1 MVLKELTLTQFK
13 NYSRQ
18 QFSFN
23 AKVNC
28 MVGLNGAG
36 KTNVLDAIY
45 FLAFT
50 KSYFNHQDSLAIQF
64 EKDFFLLEAT
74 LQQQS
79 LVQHIKLVQPVN
91 EKKQLWFNNNL
102 VKKFASHIGT
112 LPLVMITPADILL
125 PSLAAED
132 RRKFIDGFIAQF
144 NSKYLTELLAYNRT
158 LEQRNKLL
166 KDFYDNN
173 YNNLTLLNSY
183 NQQLVNAGNYI
194 FNERK
199 TFFKNIAPLFTH
211 QYESITSGNERV
223 ELMYNSSLSADSF
236 ESILIN
242 QQPADL
248 KACRTT
254 QGIHKDDVLMQ
265 INGQS
270 LKKFG
275 SQGQQKSFMIALKL
289 AMYTFLKEQTQKK
302 PLLLLDDIFEKLD
315 DVRIEKLLDLI
326 SGDFFGQIFITH
338 TQQHVLQNLFKPKQI
353 DATYFN
359 IVNGQLA

>member
-1 MVLKELTLTQFK
+1 MVIKELTLTQFK

-18 QFSFN
+18 QFNFN

-28 MVGLNGAG
+28 IVGLNGAG

-50 KSYFNHQDSLAIQF
+50 KSYFNHLDTLAIQF
-64 EKDFFLLEAT
+64 EKKFFVIEAILE
-74 LQQQS
+74 QQN
-79 LVQHIKLVQPVN
+79 LVQQIKLVQPLN
-91 EKKQLWFNNNL
+91 EKKQLWFNNNP
-102 VKKFASHIGT
+102 VKRLASHIGT

-125 PSLAAED
+125 PSLAADD

-144 NSKYLTELLAYNRT
+144 NNNYLTELLNYNRT

-166 KDFYDNN
+166 KDFYENN
-173 YNNLTLLNSY
+173 YTDITLLNSY
-183 NQQLVNAGNYI
+183 NQQLVNSGNYI

-199 TFFKNIAPLFTH
+199 TFFKNIAPLFAQ
-211 QYESITSGNERV
+211 QYTNITSGNEFV
-223 ELMYNSSLSADSF
+223 ELIYKSSLSEDSF
-236 ESILIN
+236 ESILIKH
-242 QQPADL
+242 QQADL

-254 QGIHKDDVLMQ
+254 QGIHKDDMLMQ
-265 INGQS
+265 INGYS
-270 LKKFG
+270 LKKIG
-275 SQGQQKSFMIALKL
+275 SQGQQKSFIIALKL
-289 AMYTFLKEQTQKK
+289 AMYAFLKEQTQKI